1 MTKKKKDL
9 YPRSFTRR
17 LTRGIAL
24 TQLIVMGLASYLIYV
39 TVSDGVTE
47 EEFDLYKSYLREKH
61 ERVSSVL
68 SDVSVA
74 TLNHVAEI
82 EESLDQPD
90 KLYTIMKRMV
100 SDNPRIRSCGIS
112 FVANYYPQK
121 GRWFCPYAIRGKDGS
136 VETRTIGDARHDY
149 LKAEWFTK
157 ALKAEEGYWSK
168 PFFDSSDT
176 ITPLVAYQMPIRDKH
191 GKTVAVVG
199 ADLALGWFSSKEVR
213 GMNYDGESVKVYYN
227 TDGDDASLNSDE
239 INASERKWRFLTFYF
254 VIDSDGTFIAHPDS
268 NSIIKDNYFERAKET
283 TDTIDDYVG
292 RQMVA
297 REKGYYTDANDDP
310 VHFEFFD
317 IDGINSYLCYEPIAG
332 TDWSIGLAI
341 PRIMVDIM
349 GMAAGVAMLVL
360 IALGLLV
367 TRIVGRIII
376 KRATKPLKQLAESA
390 NEVSKGNF
398 QTPLP
403 VIKSRDEIH
412 RLRDSFEE
420 MQHSLVRYI
429 DDLKVTT
436 AQNASMES
444 ELKVAHDIQM
454 SMLPKTFPPYP
465 NRDDIDIYGTLT
477 PAKGV
482 GGDLFDFYIRD
493 ERLYFCIGD
502 VSGKGVPASLVM
514 AVTRS
519 LFRNVSAHVSEPD
532 KIATTLNNY
541 MAEDNESNMFV
552 TLFVGVLDLGTG
564 HLLYSNAGHNSPLL
578 IDKEVA
584 FLPCDANLPI
594 GVMGG
599 WTFSLQETDLTPDSL
614 LFLFTDG
621 LNEAEDANHA
631 QFGTDRMTTVADILL
646 SQGVCR
652 PQPFINKMSDAIHV
666 FVGEAEQSD
675 DLTMLAIQ
683 YNNAQCIMHNA

>member
-1 MTKKKKDL
+1 
-9 YPRSFTRR
+9 
-17 LTRGIAL
+17 
-24 TQLIVMGLASYLIYV
+24 
-39 TVSDGVTE
+39 
-47 EEFDLYKSYLREKH
+47 
-61 ERVSSVL
+61 
-68 SDVSVA
+68 
-74 TLNHVAEI
+74 
-82 EESLDQPD
+82 
-90 KLYTIMKRMV
+90 
-100 SDNPRIRSCGIS
+100 
-112 FVANYYPQK
+112 
-121 GRWFCPYAIRGKDGS
+121 
-136 VETRTIGDARHDY
+136 
-149 LKAEWFTK
+149 
-157 ALKAEEGYWSK
+157 
-168 PFFDSSDT
+168 
-176 ITPLVAYQMPIRDKH
+176 
-191 GKTVAVVG
+191 
-199 ADLALGWFSSKEVR
+199 
-213 GMNYDGESVKVYYN
+213 
-227 TDGDDASLNSDE
+227 
-239 INASERKWRFLTFYF
+239 
-254 VIDSDGTFIAHPDS
+254 
-268 NSIIKDNYFERAKET
+268 
-283 TDTIDDYVG
+283 
-292 RQMVA
+292 
-297 REKGYYTDANDDP
+297 
-310 VHFEFFD
+310 
-317 IDGINSYLCYEPIAG
+317 
-332 TDWSIGLAI
+332 
-341 PRIMVDIM
+341 
-349 GMAAGVAMLVL
+349 
-360 IALGLLV
+360 
-367 TRIVGRIII
+367 
-376 KRATKPLKQLAESA
+376 
-390 NEVSKGNF
+390 
-398 QTPLP
+398 
-403 VIKSRDEIH
+403 
-412 RLRDSFEE
+412 
-420 MQHSLVRYI
+420 
-429 DDLKVTT
+429 
-436 AQNASMES
+436 
-444 ELKVAHDIQM
+444 M